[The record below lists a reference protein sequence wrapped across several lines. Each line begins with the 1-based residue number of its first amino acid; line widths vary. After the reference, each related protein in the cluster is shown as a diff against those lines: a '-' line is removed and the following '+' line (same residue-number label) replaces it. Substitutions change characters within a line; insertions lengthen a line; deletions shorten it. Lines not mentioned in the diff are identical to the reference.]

1 MIVKSL
7 FISIIFIAPDSW
19 LLILNP
25 YLYTLIVKSAEFICS
40 NTQISKLPPPVKPE
54 YAFIGRSNVGKSSL
68 INMLTGKKGL
78 AKTSQTPGKTQ
89 LINHFLINENWY
101 IVDLPGYG
109 YARIS
114 YSKKEDWNKFIR
126 TYLDK
131 RESLQSV
138 MVLIDS
144 RLEPQK
150 IDLEFCNWLGE
161 KGLPFVLV
169 FTKADKQS
177 SIKTDQNI
185 AKFKKALLTNFEAM
199 PDYFVTSSENQS
211 GRDEELGY
219 IGYFFFF
226 FLFLFFFFVF
236 FF

>member
-1 MIVKSL
+1 M
-7 FISIIFIAPDSW
+7 
-19 LLILNP
+19 
-25 YLYTLIVKSAEFICS
+25 IVKSAEFICS

-89 LINHFLINENWY
+89 LINHFLINDNWY

-114 YSKKEDWNKFIR
+114 KSKKEDWNKFIR

-131 RESLQSV
+131 RESLQCV
-138 MVLIDS
+138 MALIDS

-150 IDLEFCNWLGE
+150 IDIEFCNWLGE
-161 KGLPFVLV
+161 KGLSFVLV

-185 AKFKKALLTNFEAM
+185 AKFKKALLATFEEV
-199 PDYFVTSSENQS
+199 PPIFVTSSETQS
-211 GRDEELGY
+211 GRDEVLGF
-219 IGYFFFF
+219 IGEVNGS
-226 FLFLFFFFVF
+226 FVVPEYQKDLNIKP
-236 FF
+236 